1 MKSRNQGFTLIE
13 LLVVIAI
20 IAILA
25 AILFPVFATAR
36 EKARQS
42 ACLNN
47 VKQLGASLVMYSQ
60 DYDERL
66 PSIWTLQNGGGIFSY
81 TDVFGVMK
89 PYIKNTDI
97 FYCPDRTQLNCTKDA
112 NFSSLAERCYGYG
125 YNWGPAQE
133 FATNG
138 YEGGLIRDEIGSYLP
153 DGTVLGTFQGVQ
165 LSTILAPANTFAY
178 GDSYDRPDY
187 SIASTDILSEYSAKN
202 GYAEKTNYALPHHG
216 LLNIAYADGHAKASA
231 WRAGDTKDAVSPNGK
246 AALPKNPDQWQYW
259 CANPDTV
266 IDTYYYGSK
275 RCGDMGA
282 FEQSKMRYYS
292 DQN

>member
-42 ACLNN
+42 ACLSNA
-47 VKQLGASLVMYSQ
+47 KQLGTTLVMYAQ

-66 PSIWTLQNGGGIFSY
+66 PSIWTVENGGGISAYADIF
-81 TDVFGVMK
+81 DVLK
-89 PYIKNTDI
+89 PYIRNTEI
-97 FYCPDRTQLNCTKDA
+97 FYCPDRTQMNCTKDA
-112 NFSSLAERCYGYG
+112 NLSSLSERCYGYG

-133 FATNG
+133 FATNA
-138 YEGGLIRDEIGSYLP
+138 YEGGLIKDAIPTTAP
-153 DGTVLGTFQGVQ
+153 DGKSTVEMFQGV
-165 LSTILAPANTFAY
+165 LLATLLAPANTFAF
-178 GDSYDRPDY
+178 GDSYDRPFY

-202 GYAEKTNYALPHHG
+202 GYAEKTNYGLPHHG
-216 LLNIAYADGHAKASA
+216 LLNMAFADGHAKASF
-231 WRAGDTKDAVSPNGK
+231 WRAGDTRDAVSPNGK
-246 AALPKNPDQWQYW
+246 AALPKNSDQWQYW
-259 CANPDTV
+259 CANPDTM

-282 FEQSKMRYYS
+282 FEQSKMRYYQ
-292 DQN
+292 D

>member
-1 MKSRNQGFTLIE
+1 MKYASKAFTLIE

-36 EKARQS
+36 EKARQT
-42 ACLNN
+42 ACLSNA
-47 VKQLGASLVMYSQ
+47 KQLGSTLVMYAQ

-66 PSIWTLQNGGGIFSY
+66 PSIWTRSNGGGIFAY
-81 TDVFGVMK
+81 VDVFDVLK

-97 FYCPDRTQLNCTKDA
+97 FHCPDRNQKDCTKHSDL
-112 NFSSLAERCYGYG
+112 SSLSEPCYGYG

-138 YEGGLIRDEIGSYLP
+138 YEGGLIKDNQGVIQP
-153 DGTVLGTFQGVQ
+153 DGTVVGVFQGVQ
-165 LSTILAPANTFAY
+165 LSTVLTPATTFAF
-178 GDSYDRPDY
+178 GDSYDRPFY

-202 GYAEKTNYALPHHG
+202 GYAEKTNFGMPHHG
-216 LLNIAYADGHAKASA
+216 LLNMAYADGHAKATF

-246 AALPKNPDQWQYW
+246 AALPKNTAQWQYW

-282 FEQSKMRYYS
+282 FENSKMRYYQ
-292 DQN
+292 DQ